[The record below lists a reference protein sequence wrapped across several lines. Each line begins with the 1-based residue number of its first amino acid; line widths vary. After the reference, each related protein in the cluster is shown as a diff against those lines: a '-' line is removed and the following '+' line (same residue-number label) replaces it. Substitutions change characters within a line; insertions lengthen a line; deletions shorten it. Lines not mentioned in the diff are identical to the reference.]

1 MPAIHRH
8 IESGKNE
15 TQDKNEIT
23 KIERKMR
30 ETDAPKNMT
39 NSKKKTEEGKACLL
53 RNRGDKRQRYGTMRI
68 PGGDPTGKI
77 KTETRKQIDTEGTTK
92 GKK

>member
-1 MPAIHRH
+1 MPAIHRS

-39 NSKKKTEEGKACLL
+39 NSKRRPKRGKHAYSETEATS
-53 RNRGDKRQRYGTMRI
+53 DK
-68 PGGDPTGKI
+68 
-77 KTETRKQIDTEGTTK
+77 DTERCASPAVIRQAK
-92 GKK
+92 